1 MSKAKYLRLP
11 LPGKG
16 AVAMKELFKQ
26 IELAF
31 WNAIIPLL
39 SESQFVRGSLKEV
52 HDLYTGKNNWV
63 LYLVISWAALALI
76 IGFIL
81 GRTRILMG

>member
-1 MSKAKYLRLP
+1 MSKAKYLKSP
-11 LPGKG
+11 LLGKG
-16 AVAMKELFKQ
+16 AIKMKRLFKR

-31 WNAIIPLL
+31 WDAIIPLL

-52 HDLYTGKNNWV
+52 HDLYTGKNNWF
-63 LYLVISWAALALI
+63 LYLVISWAAVALI

-81 GRTRILMG
+81 GHTRILFW